1 MIRLISIDKT
11 FRIPRKHTSGEA
23 KSSIVHAVK
32 DVTLSIEKRDIF
44 GVIGSSG
51 AGKSTLVRCVN
62 MLERPDKGR
71 VIIDGVDLT
80 ALSAAQLRKSR
91 KKIGMIF
98 QHFNLFRSRSVWGNV
113 AFPLKYCGMKKEAI
127 DERVKELLELVGLR
141 DKENVYPSQL
151 SGGQKQ
157 RVAIARALA
166 TNPDVLLCDEATSA
180 LDPQTTHSILALLKE
195 LNKKLGITVV
205 IITHEM
211 QAIKS
216 ICENVAVM
224 DGGEIIE
231 QGSVFDIFANPKK
244 EITRDIVAADSH
256 IGKIQSL
263 IKEQSPIAKLNQSQ
277 ILAHFSYNGRNT
289 VAPLISTASKQFNVS
304 LNIIFGDL
312 DIIQDAPV
320 GELIVRMEG
329 KETDM
334 ENTQKWF
341 IENGV
346 SIKILDR
353 GNETRNGSEND

>member
-11 FRIPRKHTSGEA
+11 FRIPKKHTLGET
-23 KSSIVHAVK
+23 KNNIVHAVNN
-32 DVTLSIEKRDIF
+32 VTLSIEKRDIF

-51 AGKSTLVRCVN
+51 AGKSTLVRCIN
-62 MLERPDKGR
+62 MLERPDKGQ
-71 VIIDGVDLT
+71 VIVDGVDLT
-80 ALSAAQLRKSR
+80 ALSDAQLRKSR

-98 QHFNLFRSRSVWGNV
+98 QYFNLFRSRNVWENV
-113 AFPLKYCGMKKEAI
+113 AFPLKYSGMKKEAI
-127 DERVKELLELVGLR
+127 DERVKELLELVGLC
-141 DKENVYPSQL
+141 DKENAYPSQL

-157 RVAIARALA
+157 RVGIARALA
-166 TNPDVLLCDEATSA
+166 TNPNVLLCDEATSA
-180 LDPQTTHSILALLKE
+180 LDPQTTLSILALLKE

-216 ICENVAVM
+216 ICENVAVIS
-224 DGGEIIE
+224 DGEIVE
-231 QGSVFDIFANPKK
+231 HGSVFDIFANPKK
-244 EITRDIVAADSH
+244 EITRDIVAATSH
-256 IGKIQSL
+256 ISKIQSL
-263 IKEQSPIAKLNQSQ
+263 MKEQSPITKLTQNQ

-320 GELIVRMEG
+320 GELFVKMEG

-341 IENGV
+341 VENGV
-346 SIKILDR
+346 SIKILGR
-353 GNETRNGSEND
+353 GNEMRNRDEND